1 MFTRAKTEC
10 GCAYL
15 AILQH
20 VGGAHESYLHTF
32 EGVSAREQQTPK
44 MAERPDPRANREF
57 IISPAFEMRKKKSIM
72 SFSKLTLYGVWYE
85 ILFLHQ
91 QLQPRPL

>member
-1 MFTRAKTEC
+1 MSMFTRAKTVWVI

-44 MAERPDPRANREF
+44 MAEGPDPRANREF
-57 IISPAFEMRKKKSIM
+57 IISSALKCARKKYYVI
-72 SFSKLTLYGVWYE
+72 
-85 ILFLHQ
+85 
-91 QLQPRPL
+91 

>member
-1 MFTRAKTEC
+1 MFTRAKTEHR
-10 GCAYL
+10 CAYL

-44 MAERPDPRANREF
+44 MAEGPDPRADREF
-57 IISPAFEMRKKKSIM
+57 IISSAFEMGKKKYHVI
-72 SFSKLTLYGVWYE
+72 
-85 ILFLHQ
+85 
-91 QLQPRPL
+91 

>member
-1 MFTRAKTEC
+1 MFTRAKTEHR
-10 GCAYL
+10 CAYL

-44 MAERPDPRANREF
+44 MAEGPDPWANREF
-57 IISPAFEMRKKKSIM
+57 IISSAFEMGKKKYHVI
-72 SFSKLTLYGVWYE
+72 
-85 ILFLHQ
+85 
-91 QLQPRPL
+91 

>member
-1 MFTRAKTEC
+1 MFTRAKTEHR
-10 GCAYL
+10 CAYL

-44 MAERPDPRANREF
+44 MAEGTDPRANREF
-57 IISPAFEMRKKKSIM
+57 IISSAFEMGKKKYHVI
-72 SFSKLTLYGVWYE
+72 
-85 ILFLHQ
+85 
-91 QLQPRPL
+91 